1 MADFPKT
8 PRTSAEFDTQAAQAF
23 KDALKRLRELL
34 TNTRALVRHPSGLRT
49 ETAPMNDRLAELRSL
64 VKRPAVKE
72 HIAAEAAKAAQ
83 EADRKGKVELADHLW
98 SFVRRTRVSAMKL
111 RPLVEAHRQGGA

>member
-8 PRTSAEFDTQAAQAF
+8 PRTSAEFDTQAVQAF
-23 KDALKRLRELL
+23 KDALKRLS
-34 TNTRALVRHPSGLRT
+34 SGLRT

-64 VKRPAVKE
+64 VKRPAVQE
-72 HIAAEAAKAAQ
+72 HIAAEAALAAQ
-83 EADRKGKVELADHLW
+83 GADHKGKVELADLLW

-111 RPLVEAHRQGGA
+111 RLFAEAHRQGGA